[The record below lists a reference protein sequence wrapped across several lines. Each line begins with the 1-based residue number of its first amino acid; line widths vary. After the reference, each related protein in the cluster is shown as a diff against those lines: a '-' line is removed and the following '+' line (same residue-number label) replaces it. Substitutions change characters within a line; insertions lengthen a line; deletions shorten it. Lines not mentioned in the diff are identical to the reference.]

1 LIYAEFMKNKET
13 VAKEEKL
20 ESIIGLY
27 ESALVAFSGGV
38 DSSYLVFAAYR
49 LLGENMLA
57 VTIDAP
63 WIPRR
68 EILESEQIA
77 KELGV
82 AHKVVIIDFSRAG
95 KFFENPQDRCFLC
108 KTGIFSKLREMA
120 EAEGFA
126 AVFEGSNADDA
137 SAYRPGI
144 KALNELGII
153 SPLKEAGLTKSE
165 IRELS
170 RAANL
175 STADKPAYA
184 CLASRFPY
192 GTVLTEAGFKRVEQA
207 EDYLFSLGF
216 AGHRVRDHF
225 PIARIELPDNAIAK
239 FSDKPF
245 REKIAAQ
252 LKTLGYKF
260 VTLDLEGY
268 RSGCFDPDKK

>member
-1 LIYAEFMKNKET
+1 MRNKET

-27 ESALVAFSGGV
+27 KSALVAFSGGV
-38 DSSYLVFAAYR
+38 DSSYLAFTTYR
-49 LLGENMLA
+49 LLGGKMLA

-68 EILESEQIA
+68 EILEALQLA
-77 KELGV
+77 KEFGV
-82 AHKVVIIDFSRAG
+82 AHKVVIIDFPMTS
-95 KFFENPQDRCFLC
+95 KFFENPPDRCYFC
-108 KTGIFSKLREMA
+108 KTGIFSKLREMS
-120 EAEGFA
+120 EAEGFT
-126 AVFEGSNADDA
+126 AVFEGSNADYT

-144 KALNELGII
+144 LAIKELGII

-170 RAANL
+170 REANL
-175 STADKPAYA
+175 STTDKPAYA

-192 GTVLTEAGFKRVEQA
+192 GTVLTEAGFKRLEQA

-245 REKIAAQ
+245 REKIIAQ
-252 LKTLGYKF
+252 FKTLGYKF